1 MYITLIESK
10 KEPVKRRNRQKE
22 LAEILFKL
30 LFLKSCICKYFIIK
44 EAKTH
49 RL

>member
-1 MYITLIESK
+1 MFVIIKESK

-30 LFLKSCICKYFIIK
+30 CKIMY
-44 EAKTH
+44 
-49 RL
+49 L